1 MSTYMAP
8 VIVDVAMDMKETVST
23 LAQVNTA
30 KFHITEVFYGN
41 MDCKMNILIISLAT
55 FFECNWSPGGSAR
68 APLTVFPLPVNMI
81 FPSVEEIITRLI
93 NAKQFFQTILLNNF

>member
-23 LAQVNTA
+23 RAQVKTA

-41 MDCKMNILIISLAT
+41 MDCKMNSLIISIAT
-55 FFECNWSPGGSAR
+55 FFECDWSSGGSAR

-81 FPSVEEIITRLI
+81 FPSV
-93 NAKQFFQTILLNNF
+93 